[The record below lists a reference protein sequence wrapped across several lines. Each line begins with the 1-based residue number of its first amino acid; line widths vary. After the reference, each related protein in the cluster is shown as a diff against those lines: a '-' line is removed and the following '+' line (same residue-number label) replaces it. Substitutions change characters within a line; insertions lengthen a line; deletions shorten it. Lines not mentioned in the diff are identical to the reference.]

1 MSETEADRDEARL
14 RAIREGAG
22 CFELRDRGLMRVAGS
37 ERERWLDGMIS
48 ADVPALSEP
57 GSGAPGLVLTHQGRL
72 VADVQVLNRGDH
84 YWLEGAA
91 SAVDAARAHLDRLII
106 ADDVTLTDDTEGR
119 RVLSLDGA
127 AAREIGTQVL
137 GSLDALRPGGVVDA
151 PFEGGTGSVAVV
163 AIGGCGLPA
172 LRCIVADA
180 DADALAAAFVAAG
193 AIAASDA
200 DHETLRV
207 EHGVPRWG
215 RELDESVLPAEAR
228 LDAAIST
235 TKGCYTGQEV
245 VTRMRSRG
253 RVSHLL
259 VGLSFD
265 APAAPGTALHHEG
278 RKVGEVTSALVS
290 PTGGA
295 IGLGFLK
302 SDRVDAAPG
311 LETEGGAPVA
321 LRPIPFAA

>member
-1 MSETEADRDEARL
+1 MAGEEEARL
-14 RAIREGAG
+14 RAIRAGAG

-37 ERERWLDGMIS
+37 ERARWLDGMIS
-48 ADVPALSEP
+48 ADVPALAEP

-84 YWLEGAA
+84 FWLEGAA

-106 ADDVTLTDDTEGR
+106 ADDVTLSDDAVGR

-127 AAREIGTQVL
+127 ASREIGGQVL
-137 GSLDALRPGGVVDA
+137 GPLDGLTPGGVIDA
-151 PFEGGTGSVAVV
+151 PFGAGAVAVV

-172 LRCIVADA
+172 LRCIVAEA
-180 DADALAAAFVAAG
+180 DAVALAEAFVAAG
-193 AIAASDA
+193 AIDASDA

-215 RELDESVLPAEAR
+215 RELDDSVLPAEAR

-265 APAAPGTALHHEG
+265 TPAAPGTALHHEG

-302 SDRVDAAPG
+302 SDRAEEAPG
-311 LETEGGAPVA
+311 LQTEGGEPVA